1 MADVTIIDG
10 DAFRQMISAASS
22 YLLDNKERVDALNVF
37 PVPDGDTGTNMS
49 LTFKAAS
56 DELGKIN
63 SKKVSDLAQAL
74 ARGALMGARGNS
86 GVILSQLLRG
96 FGNETDSLESLDGAA
111 LAKCLSGAA
120 KMAYRAV
127 IKPVEGTI
135 LTVAREAGEAALRA
149 AREKNDVLHVLTKFL
164 NAARESLNNTPKLLP
179 ALRDAGVV
187 DAGGAGYVVIWEGVF
202 KYLTGDLKAEE
213 KVTVDD
219 TTVFAGVLSEESI
232 EFHYCT
238 EFIIQG
244 RNVPQVDLKDYLG
257 GIGDSLIVVGD
268 EDMVKVHVH
277 TNNPGLALEKA
288 LKYGQ
293 LMKIK
298 IENMVEQNREAVA
311 SGKAAWSANTGAV
324 EFKSTP
330 KQEVEREVGIVTVAT
345 GEGITEILRSLG
357 ADKIVAG
364 GQTMNPSTADILE
377 AVENCPAKNVIIL
390 PNNKNIITTAAQV
403 PSVTDKNVFVIESK
417 TIPQGIKALLSYDPD
432 ISPEENVKSMSEAIK
447 EVKTGEVTF
456 AVRDTSMNGF
466 QIEEK
471 DIIGLAEG
479 KIETVGKDVSTVVKE
494 LVKKLV
500 DENSAIL
507 TLYFGAD
514 VSEEAA
520 NELLDEL
527 QEEYPD
533 LELEMYNGN
542 QPLYYY
548 LISVE

>member
-1 MADVTIIDG
+1 M
-10 DAFRQMISAASS
+10 
-22 YLLDNKERVDALNVF
+22 
-37 PVPDGDTGTNMS
+37 
-49 LTFKAAS
+49 
-56 DELGKIN
+56 
-63 SKKVSDLAQAL
+63 
-74 ARGALMGARGNS
+74 
-86 GVILSQLLRG
+86 
-96 FGNETDSLESLDGAA
+96 
-111 LAKCLSGAA
+111 
-120 KMAYRAV
+120 
-127 IKPVEGTI
+127 
-135 LTVAREAGEAALRA
+135 
-149 AREKNDVLHVLTKFL
+149 LTKFL

-364 GQTMNPSTADILE
+364 GQTMNPSTADMLE

>member
-1 MADVTIIDG
+1 
-10 DAFRQMISAASS
+10 
-22 YLLDNKERVDALNVF
+22 
-37 PVPDGDTGTNMS
+37 
-49 LTFKAAS
+49 
-56 DELGKIN
+56 
-63 SKKVSDLAQAL
+63 
-74 ARGALMGARGNS
+74 
-86 GVILSQLLRG
+86 
-96 FGNETDSLESLDGAA
+96 
-111 LAKCLSGAA
+111 
-120 KMAYRAV
+120 
-127 IKPVEGTI
+127 
-135 LTVAREAGEAALRA
+135 
-149 AREKNDVLHVLTKFL
+149 
-164 NAARESLNNTPKLLP
+164 
-179 ALRDAGVV
+179 
-187 DAGGAGYVVIWEGVF
+187 
-202 KYLTGDLKAEE
+202 
-213 KVTVDD
+213 
-219 TTVFAGVLSEESI
+219 
-232 EFHYCT
+232 
-238 EFIIQG
+238 
-244 RNVPQVDLKDYLG
+244 
-257 GIGDSLIVVGD
+257 
-268 EDMVKVHVH
+268 
-277 TNNPGLALEKA
+277 
-288 LKYGQ
+288 
-293 LMKIK
+293 
-298 IENMVEQNREAVA
+298 
-311 SGKAAWSANTGAV
+311 
-324 EFKSTP
+324 
-330 KQEVEREVGIVTVAT
+330 
-345 GEGITEILRSLG
+345 
-357 ADKIVAG
+357 
-364 GQTMNPSTADILE
+364 MNPSTADMLE